1 MVINCAAKTGTL
13 IVAISATLIT
23 VFFIKTSVCFMYLSC
38 IKTDRHSILYKNSL
52 KIALMTNI
60 LPFVYNLALC
70 FNLNSLDKYLT
81 KGMILFKKL
90 SYPLKPL
97 NIFKQYS
104 IALFG
109 LIAFLST
116 FTLVIIA
123 FIQKTDSNSENLVI
137 FIPYGILIF
146 FLNLFYMKVIRL
158 SREDYEDKLKK
169 EKEYSQ
175 NLLHSQ
181 KKFLRYA
188 VHETNTPL
196 AVIMANIELY
206 ELELGKHT
214 FLSNIEAATKNIYGI
229 YDDISYLATKDK
241 IIYRKQKLILAEF
254 VKSRIAFFS
263 IVAKQSGLTFDFT
276 NSCNKTPVY
285 INETKLQRIIDNNI
299 TNAIKYTKEFNTIKI
314 LIYENKDFYI
324 FEISS
329 NSTIIKDPELIFHAY
344 YREKN
349 VKEGLGL
356 GLNLVKTICNE
367 ENIQI
372 ELHSKEN
379 NTSFKY
385 YFPKG
390 EK

>member
-1 MVINCAAKTGTL
+1 
-13 IVAISATLIT
+13 
-23 VFFIKTSVCFMYLSC
+23 MYLSC
-38 IKTDRHSILYKNSL
+38 IKPDRHSILYKNSL

-196 AVIMANIELY
+196 AVIIANIELY

-214 FLSNIEAATKNIYGI
+214 LLSNIEAATKNIYGI
-229 YDDISYLATKDK
+229 YDDINYLATKDK

-254 VKSRIAFFS
+254 VKNRIAFFS

-349 VKEGLGL
+349 VKDGLGL